1 MEDLYNQIKQQNSA
15 LRQNVITQSEIN
27 SSNVSFTNYELAE
40 IDTIQIINT
49 YLFIIFYCVAA
60 VLIFIIVTYN
70 PLNVYIKIS
79 IVLAIALFPFLIYT
93 LEYIIYYLLSYIF
106 SLITFTPF
114 NSVYLS
120 KYQPKSY
127 ESLFNNRYYQL

>member
-1 MEDLYNQIKQQNSA
+1 MEDLYNQIKQQNKNLS
-15 LRQNVITQSEIN
+15 QSVNTQSENN
-27 SSNVSFTNYELAE
+27 SSNVSFTNYELTE
-40 IDTIQIINT
+40 IQSFQTINS

-60 VLIFIIVTYN
+60 ILIFIIITYN
-70 PLNVYIKIS
+70 PLNIYLKIF
-79 IVLAIALFPFLIYT
+79 IVIFIALFPFIIYT
-93 LEYIIYYLLSYIF
+93 IEYIIYYLLSYIY

-114 NSVYLS
+114 NSVYLT